1 MKYELF
7 ISDYDGT
14 LGLAPKNDIDE
25 QTLSAIRRFTDK
37 GGKFVVCS
45 GRETSSIMRI
55 LNKYALVGTV
65 VSFQG
70 ARITDIESG
79 KSIVDGGLDLST
91 ALEVLDAIKDSGL
104 VPIAYGDSEIFV
116 PQMNERV
123 EYYKNAV
130 GLKCYVVDIEE
141 YLKQRKNGIFKICW
155 VGDDKVVNQ
164 TADRLNAIYKGERV
178 KFNSGAKGLLEAIN
192 PAFGKGEA
200 VKFLSKYY
208 SIPYD
213 RILTVGDSTNDI
225 DLVKGDW
232 FGVAV
237 GDGRDELKAVAKEV
251 TVPFNDKPVKY
262 LLEKYCLND

>member
-14 LGLAPKNDIDE
+14 LGAAPKNEIDE
-25 QTLSAIRRFTDK
+25 QTLFAIKKFTDK

-45 GRETSSIMRI
+45 GRETGSIMRI
-55 LNKYALVGTV
+55 LKKYNLNGIV

-79 KSIVDGGLDLST
+79 KSIVDGGLDLDT
-91 ALEVLDAIKDSGL
+91 ALEVLSLVKDTGL
-104 VPIAYGDSEIFV
+104 TPIAYGDSEIYV
-116 PQMNERV
+116 PEINERV
-123 EYYKNAV
+123 LYYKNAV
-130 GLKCYVVDIEE
+130 GLKCIQTDVEE
-141 YLKQRKNGIFKICW
+141 YLKERKNGIFKICW
-155 VGDDKVVNQ
+155 VGDDKIVNQ
-164 TADRLNAIYKGERV
+164 TADKLNAIFKSEKV

-208 SIPYD
+208 GVPFN
-213 RILTVGDSTNDI
+213 RIITVGDSTNDI
-225 DLVKGDW
+225 DLVKGEW
-232 FGVAV
+232 FGLAV

-251 TVPFNDKPVKY
+251 TVPFENKPVKY